1 MVSQSMIPLKRS
13 VNGLMCPLDV
23 NLSMAEI
30 GVLNYL
36 RVVKEV
42 DFGVYLDGGE
52 HGEILL
58 PRRYV
63 PANCKVNDN
72 IMVFIYLDSED
83 RLIATTEKPYAM
95 VGDFALLKVVAV
107 NSVGAFLDWGL
118 PKDLLVPFSKQSSNM
133 EKGKSYIVRVY
144 VDKQSNRIAGS
155 TRLDRYLDN
164 DTGSFHAGQEV
175 ELLICNQTDIG
186 YKAIIN
192 GTHWG
197 VLYSNEV
204 FQSLKRGQKT
214 EGYIKKVRDD
224 NKIDL
229 CLQKPGYEKVDDI
242 TETILNVLKKKGG
255 FLPVTD
261 KSSPEIIYK
270 LFGVSKKTYK
280 KAIGAIYRKRLITIE
295 NNGIKLISK

>member
-1 MVSQSMIPLKRS
+1 MVSQKMIPLKRS

>member
-1 MVSQSMIPLKRS
+1 
-13 VNGLMCPLDV
+13 
-23 NLSMAEI
+23 MAEI
-30 GVLNYL
+30 GVFNNL
-36 RVVKEV
+36 RVIKEV

-52 HGEILL
+52 HEEILL

-63 PANCKVNDN
+63 PENCNVNDN
-72 IMVFIYLDSED
+72 IRVFIYLDSED
-83 RLIATTEKPYAM
+83 RFIATTETPYAM

-107 NSVGAFLDWGL
+107 ESVGAFLDWGL
-118 PKDLLVPFSKQSSNM
+118 LKDLLVPFGEQSPTM
-133 EKGKSYIVRVY
+133 EIGKSYIVRIY
-144 VDKQSNRIAGS
+144 VDKQSNRIAAT

-164 DTGSFHAGQEV
+164 DPGNFHAGQEV

-204 FQSLKRGQKT
+204 FQPLKSGHKAK
-214 EGYIKKVRDD
+214 GYIKKVRED

-229 CLQKPGYEKVDDI
+229 SLHKPGYERIDDI
-242 TETILNVLKKKGG
+242 TETILNVLKKQGG
-255 FLPVTD
+255 FISVTD
-261 KSSPEIIYK
+261 KSSPETINK

-295 NNGIKLISK
+295 NDGIRLISK

>member
-1 MVSQSMIPLKRS
+1 
-13 VNGLMCPLDV
+13 
-23 NLSMAEI
+23 MADI
-30 GVLNYL
+30 GVLNNL

-63 PANCKVNDN
+63 PENCKVDD
-72 IMVFIYLDSED
+72 IIRVFIYLDSED
-83 RLIATTEKPYAM
+83 RLIATTERPYAM

-107 NSVGAFLDWGL
+107 ESAGAFLDWGL
-118 PKDLLVPFSKQSSNM
+118 PKDLLVPFSEQSPIM
-133 EKGKSYIVRVY
+133 EEGKSYVVRVY
-144 VDKQSNRIAGS
+144 VDKSNRIAGT

-164 DTGSFHAGQEV
+164 DPGNFHVSQKV

-197 VLYSNEV
+197 VLYYNEV
-204 FQSLKRGQKT
+204 FQSLKSGQKT
-214 EGYIKKVRDD
+214 KGYIKKVRDD

-229 CLQKPGYEKVDDI
+229 SLQKLGYEKVDDI
-242 TETILNVLKKKGG
+242 TETILGVLKEQGG
-255 FLPVTD
+255 FISVSD
-261 KSSPEIIYK
+261 KSTPETIHK

>member
-1 MVSQSMIPLKRS
+1 
-13 VNGLMCPLDV
+13 
-23 NLSMAEI
+23 MA
-30 GVLNYL
+30 
-36 RVVKEV
+36 
-42 DFGVYLDGGE
+42 
-52 HGEILL
+52 
-58 PRRYV
+58 
-63 PANCKVNDN
+63 
-72 IMVFIYLDSED
+72 
-83 RLIATTEKPYAM
+83 
-95 VGDFALLKVVAV
+95 GDFALLKVVAV

-118 PKDLLVPFSKQSSNM
+118 SKDLLVPFSEQRPLM
-133 EKGKSYIVRVY
+133 EKGKSYIVRIY
-144 VDKQSNRIAGS
+144 IDKQSNRITAT

-164 DTGSFHAGQEV
+164 TPGNFHAGQEV
-175 ELLICNQTDIG
+175 KLLICNQTDIG

-204 FQSLKRGQKT
+204 FQPLKRGQKT

-229 CLQKPGYEKVDDI
+229 SLHKPGYKKVGDV
-242 TETILNVLKKKGG
+242 TETILNVLKKKDG

-270 LFGVSKKTYK
+270 LFGVSKNTYK

>member
-1 MVSQSMIPLKRS
+1 
-13 VNGLMCPLDV
+13 
-23 NLSMAEI
+23 MAEI
-30 GVLNYL
+30 GVFNNL
-36 RVVKEV
+36 RVIKEV

-52 HGEILL
+52 HEEILL

-63 PANCKVNDN
+63 PENCKVDDN
-72 IMVFIYLDSED
+72 IRVFIYLDSED
-83 RLIATTEKPYAM
+83 RFIATTETPYAM

-107 NSVGAFLDWGL
+107 ESVGAFLDWGL
-118 PKDLLVPFSKQSSNM
+118 LKDLLVPFGEQSPTM
-133 EKGKSYIVRVY
+133 EIGKSYIVKIY
-144 VDKQSNRIAGS
+144 VDKQTNRIAAT

-164 DTGSFHAGQEV
+164 EPGNFHAGQEV
-175 ELLICNQTDIG
+175 KLLICNQTDIG

-204 FQSLKRGQKT
+204 FQPLKSGQKT
-214 EGYIKKVRDD
+214 KGYIKKVRED

-229 CLQKPGYEKVDDI
+229 SLHKPGYERVDDI
-242 TETILNVLKKKGG
+242 TDTIINVLKEQGG
-255 FLPVTD
+255 FISVTD
-261 KSSPEIIYK
+261 KSSPETINK

-295 NNGIKLISK
+295 SDGIRLK

>member
-1 MVSQSMIPLKRS
+1 
-13 VNGLMCPLDV
+13 
-23 NLSMAEI
+23 MAEI
-30 GVLNYL
+30 GVLNNL

-63 PANCKVNDN
+63 PENCKVDDN
-72 IMVFIYLDSED
+72 IRVFIYLDSED
-83 RLIATTEKPYAM
+83 RLIATTERPYAM

-107 NSVGAFLDWGL
+107 ESAGAFLDWGL
-118 PKDLLVPFSKQSSNM
+118 PKDLLVPFSEQSPIM
-133 EKGKSYIVRVY
+133 EEGKSYVVRVY
-144 VDKQSNRIAGS
+144 VDKSNRIAGT
-155 TRLDRYLDN
+155 TRLDKYLDN
-164 DTGSFHAGQEV
+164 DTGNFHVSQKV

-186 YKAIIN
+186 YKAIVN

-197 VLYSNEV
+197 VLYYNEV
-204 FQSLKRGQKT
+204 FQSLKSGQKT
-214 EGYIKKVRDD
+214 KGYIKKVRDD

-229 CLQKPGYEKVDDI
+229 CLQKLGYDKVDDI
-242 TETILNVLKKKGG
+242 TETILGVLKEQGG
-255 FLPVTD
+255 FISVTD
-261 KSSPEIIYK
+261 KSTPETIHK

-295 NNGIKLISK
+295 NNGIKLVSK

>member
-1 MVSQSMIPLKRS
+1 
-13 VNGLMCPLDV
+13 
-23 NLSMAEI
+23 MAEI
-30 GVLNYL
+30 GVYNNL
-36 RVVKEV
+36 RVIKEV

-52 HGEILL
+52 HEEILL

-63 PANCKVNDN
+63 SEDCKVDN
-72 IMVFIYLDSED
+72 IIKVFIYLDSED
-83 RLIATTEKPYAM
+83 RFIATTETPYAM

-107 NSVGAFLDWGL
+107 ESVGAFLDWGL
-118 PKDLLVPFSKQSSNM
+118 LKDLLVPFGEQSPTM
-133 EKGKSYIVRVY
+133 EIGKSYIVRIY
-144 VDKQSNRIAGS
+144 VDKQSNRIAAT

-164 DTGSFHAGQEV
+164 TPGNFHAAQEV

-197 VLYSNEV
+197 VIYSNEV
-204 FQSLKRGQKT
+204 FQPLKSGQKT
-214 EGYIKKVRDD
+214 KGYIKKVRED

-229 CLQKPGYEKVDDI
+229 SLHKPGYERVDDI
-242 TETILNVLKKKGG
+242 TDTILNVLKEQGG
-255 FLPVTD
+255 FISVTD
-261 KSSPEIIYK
+261 KSSPETINK

-295 NNGIKLISK
+295 DDGIRLISK

>member
-1 MVSQSMIPLKRS
+1 
-13 VNGLMCPLDV
+13 
-23 NLSMAEI
+23 MAEI
-30 GVLNYL
+30 GVFNNL
-36 RVVKEV
+36 RVIKEV

-52 HGEILL
+52 HEEILL

-63 PANCKVNDN
+63 PENCNVDDN
-72 IMVFIYLDSED
+72 IRVFIYLDSED
-83 RLIATTEKPYAM
+83 RFIATTETPYAV

-107 NSVGAFLDWGL
+107 ESVGAFLDWGL
-118 PKDLLVPFSKQSSNM
+118 LKDLLVPFGEQSPTM
-133 EKGKSYIVRVY
+133 EIGKSYIVRIY
-144 VDKQSNRIAGS
+144 VDKQSNRIAAT

-164 DTGSFHAGQEV
+164 DPGNFHAGQEV

-204 FQSLKRGQKT
+204 FQPLKSGHKAK
-214 EGYIKKVRDD
+214 GYIKKVRED

-229 CLQKPGYEKVDDI
+229 SLHKPGYERVDDI
-242 TETILNVLKKKGG
+242 TDTILNVLKEQGG
-255 FLPVTD
+255 FISVTD
-261 KSSPEIIYK
+261 KSSPETINK

-295 NNGIKLISK
+295 SDGIRLK

>member
-1 MVSQSMIPLKRS
+1 
-13 VNGLMCPLDV
+13 
-23 NLSMAEI
+23 MAKI
-30 GVLNYL
+30 GVLNNL

-52 HGEILL
+52 HEEILL

-63 PANCKVNDN
+63 PENCKVDDN
-72 IMVFIYLDSED
+72 IRVFIYLDSED
-83 RLIATTEKPYAM
+83 RFIATTESPYAM

-107 NSVGAFLDWGL
+107 ESVGAFLDWGL
-118 PKDLLVPFSKQSSNM
+118 LKDLLVPYSEQSPTM
-133 EKGKSYIVRVY
+133 ETGKSYIVKIY
-144 VDKQSNRIAGS
+144 VDKKTNRIAAT

-164 DTGSFHAGQEV
+164 EPGNFHAGQEV
-175 ELLICNQTDIG
+175 ELLICSQTDIG

-204 FQSLKRGQKT
+204 FQPLKSGQKT
-214 EGYIKKVRDD
+214 KGYIKKVRDD

-229 CLQKPGYEKVDDI
+229 SLHKPGYKRVDDI
-242 TETILNVLKKKGG
+242 TDTIINVLKEQGG
-255 FLPVTD
+255 FISVTD
-261 KSSPEIIYK
+261 KSSPETIHN

-280 KAIGAIYRKRLITIE
+280 KAIGAIYRKKIITIE
-295 NNGIKLISK
+295 DDGIRLSNK

>member
-1 MVSQSMIPLKRS
+1 
-13 VNGLMCPLDV
+13 
-23 NLSMAEI
+23 MAEI
-30 GVLNYL
+30 GVFNNL
-36 RVVKEV
+36 RVIKEV

-52 HGEILL
+52 HEEILL

-63 PANCKVNDN
+63 PENCKVDDN
-72 IMVFIYLDSED
+72 IRVFIYLDSED
-83 RLIATTEKPYAM
+83 RFIATTETPYAM

-107 NSVGAFLDWGL
+107 ESVGAFLDWGL
-118 PKDLLVPFSKQSSNM
+118 LKDLLVPFGEQSPTM
-133 EKGKSYIVRVY
+133 EIGKSYIVRIY
-144 VDKQSNRIAGS
+144 VDKQSNRIAAT

-164 DTGSFHAGQEV
+164 EPVNFQAGQEV

-204 FQSLKRGQKT
+204 FQSLRSGQKT
-214 EGYIKKVRDD
+214 KGYIKKVRED

-229 CLQKPGYEKVDDI
+229 SLHKPGYERVDDI
-242 TETILNVLKKKGG
+242 TDTIINVLKEQGG
-255 FLPVTD
+255 FISVTD
-261 KSSPEIIYK
+261 KSSPETINK

-295 NNGIKLISK
+295 SDGIRLK

>member
-1 MVSQSMIPLKRS
+1 
-13 VNGLMCPLDV
+13 
-23 NLSMAEI
+23 MAKI
-30 GVLNYL
+30 GVLNNL

-52 HGEILL
+52 HEEILL

-63 PANCKVNDN
+63 PENCKVDDN
-72 IMVFIYLDSED
+72 IRVFIYLDSED
-83 RLIATTEKPYAM
+83 RFIATTESPYAM

-107 NSVGAFLDWGL
+107 ESVGAFLDWGL
-118 PKDLLVPFSKQSSNM
+118 LKDLLVPYSEQSPTM
-133 EKGKSYIVRVY
+133 ETGKSYIVRIY
-144 VDKQSNRIAGS
+144 VDKKTNRIAAT

-164 DTGSFHAGQEV
+164 EPGNFHAGQEV
-175 ELLICNQTDIG
+175 ELLICSQTDIG

-204 FQSLKRGQKT
+204 FQPLKSGQRTK
-214 EGYIKKVRDD
+214 GYIKKIRSD

-229 CLQKPGYEKVDDI
+229 SLHRPGYERVDDI
-242 TETILNVLKKKGG
+242 TDAIINVLKEQGG
-255 FLPVTD
+255 FISVTD
-261 KSSPEIIYK
+261 KSSPETIHK

-280 KAIGAIYRKRLITIE
+280 KAIGAIYRKKLITIE
-295 NNGIKLISK
+295 NDGIKLISK

>member
-1 MVSQSMIPLKRS
+1 
-13 VNGLMCPLDV
+13 
-23 NLSMAEI
+23 MAEI
-30 GVLNYL
+30 GVFNNL
-36 RVVKEV
+36 RVIKEV

-52 HGEILL
+52 HEEILL

-63 PANCKVNDN
+63 PENCKVDDN
-72 IMVFIYLDSED
+72 IRVFIYLDSED
-83 RLIATTEKPYAM
+83 RFIATTETPYAM

-107 NSVGAFLDWGL
+107 ESVGAFLDWGL
-118 PKDLLVPFSKQSSNM
+118 LKDLLVPFGEQSPTL
-133 EKGKSYIVRVY
+133 EKDKSYIVRIY
-144 VDKQSNRIAGS
+144 VDKQSNRIAAT

-164 DTGSFHAGQEV
+164 TPGNFHAAQEV

-204 FQSLKRGQKT
+204 FQPLKSGQKT
-214 EGYIKKVRDD
+214 KGYIKKVRDD

-229 CLQKPGYEKVDDI
+229 SLHKPGYERVDDI
-242 TETILNVLKKKGG
+242 TDTILNVLKEQGG
-255 FLPVTD
+255 FISVTD
-261 KSSPEIIYK
+261 KSSPETINK

-280 KAIGAIYRKRLITIE
+280 KAIGAIYRKRLITME
-295 NNGIKLISK
+295 SDGIRLISK

>member
-1 MVSQSMIPLKRS
+1 
-13 VNGLMCPLDV
+13 
-23 NLSMAEI
+23 MAEI
-30 GVLNYL
+30 GVFNNL
-36 RVVKEV
+36 RVIKEV

-52 HGEILL
+52 HEEILL
-58 PRRYV
+58 PRKYV
-63 PANCKVNDN
+63 PEGCKVDDN
-72 IMVFIYLDSED
+72 IRVFIYLDSED
-83 RLIATTEKPYAM
+83 RFIATTETPYAM

-107 NSVGAFLDWGL
+107 ESDGAFLDWGL
-118 PKDLLVPFSKQSSNM
+118 LKDLLVPFCEQSPTM
-133 EKGKSYIVRVY
+133 EIGKSYIVRIY
-144 VDKQSNRIAGS
+144 VDKQSNRIAAT

-164 DTGSFHAGQEV
+164 EPGNFHAGQEV

-204 FQSLKRGQKT
+204 FQPLKSGQKT
-214 EGYIKKVRDD
+214 KGYIKKVRED

-229 CLQKPGYEKVDDI
+229 SLHKPGYERVDDI
-242 TETILNVLKKKGG
+242 TDTILNVLKKQGG
-255 FLPVTD
+255 FISVTD
-261 KSSPEIIYK
+261 KSSPETINK

-295 NNGIKLISK
+295 SDGIRLK

>member
-1 MVSQSMIPLKRS
+1 
-13 VNGLMCPLDV
+13 
-23 NLSMAEI
+23 MAEI
-30 GVLNYL
+30 GVFNNL
-36 RVVKEV
+36 RVIKEV

-52 HGEILL
+52 HEEILL

-63 PANCKVNDN
+63 PENCKVDD
-72 IMVFIYLDSED
+72 IIKVFVYLDSED
-83 RLIATTEKPYAM
+83 RFIATTETPYAI

-107 NSVGAFLDWGL
+107 ESVGAFLDWGL
-118 PKDLLVPFSKQSSNM
+118 LKDLLVPFGEQSPTM
-133 EKGKSYIVRVY
+133 EKDKSYIVRIY
-144 VDKQSNRIAGS
+144 VDKQSNRIAAT

-164 DTGSFHAGQEV
+164 TPGNFHAAQEV

-204 FQSLKRGQKT
+204 FQPLKSGQKIK
-214 EGYIKKVRDD
+214 GYIKKVRED

-229 CLQKPGYEKVDDI
+229 SLHKPGYERVDDI
-242 TETILNVLKKKGG
+242 TDTILNVLKEQGG
-255 FLPVTD
+255 FISVTD
-261 KSSPEIIYK
+261 KSSPETINK

-280 KAIGAIYRKRLITIE
+280 KAIGAIYRKRLITME
-295 NNGIKLISK
+295 SDGIRLISK

>member
-1 MVSQSMIPLKRS
+1 MSFPLADRR
-13 VNGLMCPLDV
+13 
-23 NLSMAEI
+23 NLFMADI
-30 GVLNYL
+30 GVLNNL

-63 PANCKVNDN
+63 PENCKVDD
-72 IMVFIYLDSED
+72 IIKVFIYLDSED
-83 RLIATTEKPYAM
+83 RLIATTERPYAM

-107 NSVGAFLDWGL
+107 ESAGAFLDWGL
-118 PKDLLVPFSKQSSNM
+118 PKDLLVPFSEQSPIM
-133 EKGKSYIVRVY
+133 EEGKSYVVRVY
-144 VDKQSNRIAGS
+144 VDKSNRIAGT

-164 DTGSFHAGQEV
+164 DTGNFHVSQKV

-186 YKAIIN
+186 YKAIVN

-197 VLYSNEV
+197 VLYYNEV
-204 FQSLKRGQKT
+204 FQSLKSGQKT
-214 EGYIKKVRDD
+214 KGYIKKVRDD

-229 CLQKPGYEKVDDI
+229 SLQKLGYEKVDDI
-242 TETILNVLKKKGG
+242 TETILGVLKEQGG
-255 FLPVTD
+255 FISVSD
-261 KSSPEIIYK
+261 KSTPETIHK

-295 NNGIKLISK
+295 NNGIKLASK

>member
-1 MVSQSMIPLKRS
+1 MVLS
-13 VNGLMCPLDV
+13 NLMSNYLQDT
-23 NLSMAEI
+23 LMAKI
-30 GVLNYL
+30 GVFNNL
-36 RVVKEV
+36 RVIKEV

-52 HGEILL
+52 HDEILL

-63 PANCKVNDN
+63 PENCKVDDN
-72 IMVFIYLDSED
+72 IRVFIYLDSED
-83 RLIATTEKPYAM
+83 RFIATTETPYAI

-107 NSVGAFLDWGL
+107 ESVGAFLDWGL
-118 PKDLLVPFSKQSSNM
+118 LKDLLVPFGEQSPTM
-133 EKGKSYIVRVY
+133 ETGKSYIVKIY
-144 VDKQSNRIAGS
+144 VDKQSNRIAAT

-164 DTGSFHAGQEV
+164 EPGNFHAGQEV
-175 ELLICNQTDIG
+175 ELLICSQTDIG

-204 FQSLKRGQKT
+204 FQPLKSGQKT
-214 EGYIKKVRDD
+214 KGYIKKVRDD

-229 CLQKPGYEKVDDI
+229 SLHKPGYKRVDDI
-242 TETILNVLKKKGG
+242 TDTILNVLKEQGG
-255 FLPVTD
+255 FISVTD
-261 KSSPEIIYK
+261 KSSPEAIYK

-295 NNGIKLISK
+295 NDGIRLGSK